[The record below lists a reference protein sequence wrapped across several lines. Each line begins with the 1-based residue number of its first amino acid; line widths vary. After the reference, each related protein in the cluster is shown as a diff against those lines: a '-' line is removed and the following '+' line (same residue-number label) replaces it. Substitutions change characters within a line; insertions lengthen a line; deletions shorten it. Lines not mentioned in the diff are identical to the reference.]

1 MKKPILWVL
10 LSITLVFV
18 ARLAVRRRGRC
29 EHCGRARSVCCGE
42 HSTSDSE
49 ATRNA
54 A

>member
-10 LSITLVFV
+10 VSIALVLV
-18 ARLAVRRRGRC
+18 ARLAVRRRGLC

-42 HSTSDSE
+42 HTTSDTE
-49 ATRNA
+49 VTRNA